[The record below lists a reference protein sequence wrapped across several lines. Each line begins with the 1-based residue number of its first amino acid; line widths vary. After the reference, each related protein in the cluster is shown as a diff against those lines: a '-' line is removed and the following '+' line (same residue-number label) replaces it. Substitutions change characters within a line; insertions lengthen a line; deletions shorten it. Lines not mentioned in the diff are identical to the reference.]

1 VIVAVAAT
9 AHVAIP
15 TLQWLL
21 DSPHTLLKVITT
33 PDSKTGRGKVL
44 TPSPVAQW
52 AQTHGIPLFKPD
64 TEEQMQEAY
73 TGADLV
79 IAIAYGRI
87 LKKSI
92 LRIPK
97 HGFLNLHFS
106 LLPAYRGAAPV
117 QRAIGSGETV
127 TGISIFAIDEN
138 LDTGPIYSQ
147 KRYEIPKAASSDQV
161 LDDLSHIGATAF
173 EEVFKMI
180 EESVAPIIQSSLG
193 VSNAPKIT
201 KEEARINWSQES
213 VKILNLI
220 RAYTSSPGAWTS
232 FRGSSIKI
240 TSADFSEL
248 TEAFSPGA
256 LHLYQKRVFIGT
268 KNLPIEI
275 LRVIPSGKQE
285 MGVKDWINGAR
296 INEGEVFE

>member
-1 VIVAVAAT
+1 MIVAVAAT

-52 AQTHGIPLFKPD
+52 AQTHGIALFKPD
-64 TEEQMQEAY
+64 TEEQMQEAF

-92 LRIPK
+92 LQIPI

-117 QRAIGSGETV
+117 QRAIGNGETV
-127 TGISIFAIDEN
+127 TGISIFAIDE
-138 LDTGPIYSQ
+138 TGPIYSQ
-147 KRYEIPKAASSDQV
+147 KRYEIPRAASSDQV
-161 LDDLSHIGATAF
+161 LDDLSHLGATAF

-180 EESVAPIIQSSLG
+180 EESVAPTIQSSVG

-213 VKILNLI
+213 VKILDLI
-220 RAYTSSPGAWTS
+220 RAYTSSPGAWTI

-240 TSADFSEL
+240 TSANFSEL

-256 LHLYQKRVFIGT
+256 LHLYQKRVCIGT
-268 KNLPIEI
+268 RDLPSES

-285 MGVKDWINGAR
+285 MSVKDWINGAR

>member
-21 DSPHTLLKVITT
+21 GSPHTLLRVITT
-33 PDSKTGRGKVL
+33 PDSKSGRGKVL

-52 AQTHGIPLFKPD
+52 AQTHGVSLFKPD
-64 TEEQMQEAY
+64 TDEQMREAF

-92 LRIPK
+92 LDIPAR
-97 HGFLNLHFS
+97 GFLNLHFS

-117 QRAIGSGETV
+117 QRAIGNGETI

-138 LDTGPIYSQ
+138 LDTGPIYLQ
-147 KRYEIPKAASSDQV
+147 RRYEIPMAASSDQV
-161 LDDLSHIGATAF
+161 LEDLSKLGATAF

-180 EESVAPIIQSSLG
+180 EESVVPTIQNSLG
-193 VSNAPKIT
+193 ASNAPKIS
-201 KEEARINWSQES
+201 KEEARINWNQES
-213 VKILNLI
+213 AKILNSV
-220 RAYTSSPGAWTS
+220 RAYTSSPGAWTL
-232 FRGSSIKI
+232 FRGSSMKI
-240 TSADFSEL
+240 TSANFSEL
-248 TEAFSPGA
+248 TEAMSPGA
-256 LHLYQKRVFIGT
+256 LHLYQKRVFVGT
-268 KNLPIEI
+268 KDLPIEI
-275 LRVIPSGKQE
+275 LRIIPSGKQE
-285 MGVKDWINGAR
+285 MSVTDWTNGAR

>member
-1 VIVAVAAT
+1 MIVAVAAT

-52 AQTHGIPLFKPD
+52 AQTHGIALFKPD
-64 TEEQMQEAY
+64 TEEQMQEAF

-92 LRIPK
+92 LQIPI

-117 QRAIGSGETV
+117 QRAIGNGETI

-161 LDDLSHIGATAF
+161 LDDLSHLGATAF
-173 EEVFKMI
+173 EE
-180 EESVAPIIQSSLG
+180 SVAPTIQSSVG

-213 VKILNLI
+213 VKILDLI
-220 RAYTSSPGAWTS
+220 RAYTSSPGAWTI

-240 TSADFSEL
+240 TSANFSEL

-256 LHLYQKRVFIGT
+256 LHLYQKRVLIGT
-268 KNLPIEI
+268 KDLPIEI

-285 MGVKDWINGAR
+285 MSVKDWINGAR